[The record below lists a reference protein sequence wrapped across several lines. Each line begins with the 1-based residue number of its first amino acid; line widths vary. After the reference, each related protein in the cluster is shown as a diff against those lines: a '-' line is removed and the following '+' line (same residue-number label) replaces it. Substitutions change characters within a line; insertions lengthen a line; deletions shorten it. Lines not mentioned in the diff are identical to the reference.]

1 MKKSLFISLCLMAGV
16 LASCSKSMDDFP
28 EPQQPHYDY
37 PAGYQTGKTYTAI
50 ATAKYLQTGSNYSN
64 GFHYLKVSE
73 NLCIADIN
81 NSLSV
86 SGRVYCQFRL
96 LDKKPISGI
105 FWAEIDWY
113 ENVELGDNGLM
124 VGGPPNTYINIH
136 DDGLD
141 VIDDWM
147 TSQEDGFLT
156 IHYSAWFGN
165 SNVWHHLALT
175 PDDKDN
181 PLVLTLRHDAKGDMP
196 LEKTDALI
204 YFDINDR
211 SQYIDEEHYYITVK
225 WTTCAG
231 QPAEKKFLFKGRED

>member
-1 MKKSLFISLCLMAGV
+1 MKGEMAPR
-16 LASCSKSMDDFP
+16 P
-28 EPQQPHYDY
+28 ESYTY
-37 PAGYQTGKTYTAI
+37 PDSFQAGKTYTAI
-50 ATAKYLQTGSNYSN
+50 ATGMYHQTGPNYSD
-64 GFHYLKVSE
+64 GFPYLKISD
-73 NLCIADIN
+73 NLNIVDAGN
-81 NSLSV
+81 TLKPAA
-86 SGRVYCQFRL
+86 GRIFCQFRL
-96 LDKKPISGI
+96 LDKKPSSGI

-113 ENVELGDNGLM
+113 ENVELGDDGLM

-147 TSQEDGFLT
+147 TSLEDGFLT

-165 SNVWHHLALT
+165 SNVWHHLTLT
-175 PDDKDN
+175 PEDKEN
-181 PLVLTLRHDAKGDMP
+181 PLVLTLRHDAKGDEP

-204 YFDINDR
+204 FFDINSL